1 MDVSFVDHII
11 LAEDNYF
18 SFADERTRQ
27 YHPLSI

>member
-27 YHPLSI
+27 YQPLSI